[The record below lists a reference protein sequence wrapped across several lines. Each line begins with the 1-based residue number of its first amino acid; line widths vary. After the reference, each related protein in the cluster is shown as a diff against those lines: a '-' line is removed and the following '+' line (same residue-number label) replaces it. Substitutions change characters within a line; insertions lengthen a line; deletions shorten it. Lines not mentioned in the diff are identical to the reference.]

1 MRAAPEEI
9 APVHDALPTILEPS
23 TVERLATGFG
33 FTGGPPWHP
42 NGFLYRVDSRQ
53 SQLLRSQPGTGVE
66 NAARACVIA
75 SPARRMYGYHYEIRR
90 SSPGTRGCLMGMCGQ
105 AVVGMRWDLM
115 IMLARLIHRVD
126 VHRDPAEHVNPVEE
140 LMAHFFG
147 NGMSLSDRQGRCDR
161 NTQFSMQPIAYPAGL
176 YLRDSLHTRDMPG
189 DMPELGEDLGID
201 PIHRADDYHPA
212 GLPDEP

>member
-9 APVHDALPTILEPS
+9 APAHDALPTILEPS

-42 NGFLYRVDSRQ
+42 NGFLYCVDSRQ

-75 SPARRMYGYHYEIRR
+75 SPARRTYGYHYEIRR
-90 SSPGTRGCLMGMCGQ
+90 SSPGARGCLMGMCGQ

-126 VHRDPAEHVNPVEE
+126 VHRDPAEHVNLVEE

-161 NTQFSMQPIAYPAGL
+161 NTQFSMQPMAYPAGL

-189 DMPELGEDLGID
+189 GMPELGEDLGID